1 MAIKVIFPFTCN
13 NEYSNHPPYS
23 LVRQLAGTDLDAKLW
38 VMRRGPNAP
47 GRFVRTPAPGKLVS
61 LVNRINRKVLRHRNL
76 SLEILEAR
84 YAAALQPG
92 DAAWVYRGCSLDL
105 MRTLRKRGHP
115 VFLER
120 INTMD
125 HTAKR
130 IIDDAFARA
139 GWPVDYQHD
148 PIPVLALEQAQA
160 DAADFIF
167 SPSPAVT
174 ESLLERNIA
183 AAKILEC
190 SYGWEPER
198 FKSTRRA
205 LPKIDG
211 TTVLF
216 VGRIGVRKGAH
227 LLLEAW
233 SRAGLKGR
241 LVLLG
246 PMDDTIA
253 ERCAMHLRRD
263 DVIHL
268 PYNPDTAPVYRCA
281 DIFILPTLEEGSPLV
296 SYEAI
301 GNGLPVI
308 TSAMGAG
315 RIIRHRREGLVVDP
329 HDRAQLIDALRT
341 LADSPDMR
349 RTMAEAGRVRATEF
363 TWDKVAARRHELI
376 RMALR
381 R

>member
-1 MAIKVIFPFTCN
+1 MAVRVIFPFTCN

-23 LVRQLAGTDLDAKLW
+23 MVRHLAATDLGAELW
-38 VMRRGPNAP
+38 AMRRGANAP

-61 LVNRINRKVLRHRNL
+61 LVNRLNRRVLGHRNM

-84 YAAALQPG
+84 YTAALQPG

-105 MRTLRKRGHP
+105 MRTLHARGHV

-120 INTMD
+120 VNTMD

-139 GWPVDYQHD
+139 GWPVDYSHD
-148 PIPVLALEQAQA
+148 LVPVLELEQAQVEV
-160 DAADFIF
+160 ADFIF

-183 AAKILEC
+183 AEKILEC
-190 SYGWEPER
+190 SYGWEPGR
-198 FKSTRRA
+198 FNSTVHA
-205 LPKIDG
+205 LPAIDG
-211 TTVLF
+211 VTVLF

-227 LLLEAW
+227 LLLDAW
-233 SRAGLKGR
+233 SKAGIKGR

-246 PMDDTIA
+246 PMDQTILA
-253 ERCAMHLRRD
+253 HCSAHLRRS

-268 PYNPDTAPVYRCA
+268 PYNPNVAPVYKCA
-281 DIFILPTLEEGSPLV
+281 DIFALPTLEEGSPLV

-315 RIIRHRREGLVVDP
+315 RIIRHRQEGLVVDP

-341 LADSPDMR
+341 LADSPGIR
-349 RTMAEAGRVRATEF
+349 RTMGEAGRARATEF
-363 TWDKVAARRHELI
+363 TWDKVAQRRFELI
-376 RMALR
+376 KMALR
-381 R
+381 P